1 MKTRFPLPF
10 VLGVSLLLAGCAS
23 GPLVLDSAV
32 GHYEASAH
40 QPLALDVAVRS
51 NAGGNLVRINFGI
64 LDGISVSTDRGM
76 ESYVEEALLNSAS
89 ASGYRLDRAKSSA
102 RLEAT
107 VREFTSAF
115 TPGAWKGVI
124 VIDLVVLSPSGESLY
139 STTIRGQDVQPNTLG
154 YSTAKSTL
162 KNAFAQAIGQL
173 DWRAI
178 AECLEKTVEPRAA
191 LAASGQPAA
200 SETVAGKT
208 YSAPEGTSPFAG
220 NSIAIVIGNRDYG
233 RADPVLY
240 AQNDMEA
247 FAAFAEKTLGVPP
260 RDIWKI
266 TDASLGD
273 LISLFGTEQDIKR
286 SRLYRSASL
295 LEAPPNLIVYYS
307 GHGAP
312 GLSEGGKAHGYL
324 VPVDS
329 DLLAIQNTGYSID
342 TLMSNIGKVKAAG
355 MLNRVW
361 LCFDSCFS
369 GQGGDGKLLVKN
381 VSGLA
386 VVPAMPRE
394 ADADFIVMFASSGE
408 QYASWYPQ
416 EGHGLFTYF
425 LLKAFDGGIKGK
437 TTIALSDLASYLGQW
452 VPRFSNGLNGQEQV
466 PSLVYSRDIPD
477 FVELRR

>member
-1 MKTRFPLPF
+1 MRARFPLPF
-10 VLGVSLLLAGCAS
+10 ALGFSILLAGCAS
-23 GPLVLDSAV
+23 GPLVLDGAV
-32 GHYEASAH
+32 GHYETGAQ
-40 QPLALDVAVRS
+40 QPLPLDIAVRS
-51 NAGGNLVRINFGI
+51 NTEGNLVRINFGI
-64 LDGISVSTDRGM
+64 MDGVSISTDRGM

-89 ASGYRLDRAKSSA
+89 ASGYRLDRAKTSA

-139 STTIRGQDVQPNTLG
+139 STTIRGQDVQPNAHG

-162 KNAFAQAIGQL
+162 KSAFVQAIGQL

-178 AECLEKTVEPRAA
+178 SGCLEKQAEPRAA
-191 LAASGQPAA
+191 TVASGQPAA
-200 SETVAGKT
+200 ETPAEKA

-240 AQNDMEA
+240 ARNDMEA
-247 FAAFAEKTLGVPP
+247 FATFAEKTLGVPP
-260 RDIWKI
+260 SDIWKI
-266 TDASLGD
+266 PDASLGD

-295 LEAPPNLIVYYS
+295 LETPPNLIVYYS

-342 TLMSNIGKVKAAG
+342 TLMANIAKVKDAG

-394 ADADFIVMFASSGE
+394 EDKDFIVMFASSGE

-466 PSLVYSRDIPD
+466 PSLVYSSDIPD
-477 FVELRR
+477 FVELRQR

>member
-1 MKTRFPLPF
+1 MRTRFPL
-10 VLGVSLLLAGCAS
+10 SLARGLSILLAGCAS
-23 GPLVLDSAV
+23 SPLVLDSAV
-32 GHYEASAH
+32 GHYETGA
-40 QPLALDVAVRS
+40 QRPLALDVAVRS

-64 LDGISVSTDRGM
+64 MDGVSISTDRGM

-89 ASGYRLDRAKSSA
+89 ASGYRLDRAKPSA

-115 TPGAWKGVI
+115 TPGTWKGVI
-124 VIDLVVLSPSGESLY
+124 VIDLALLSPSGESLY
-139 STTIRGQDVQPNTLG
+139 SATLRGQDVQPNAQG
-154 YSTAKSTL
+154 YATAKSTL
-162 KNAFAQAIGQL
+162 RSAFAQAIGQL
-173 DWRAI
+173 DWRSI
-178 AECLEKTVEPRAA
+178 AECLAKNAEPRAA
-191 LAASGQPAA
+191 AAGQPAA
-200 SETVAGKT
+200 SGAPSVKA
-208 YSAPEGTSPFAG
+208 YSAPEGTSAFAG
-220 NSIAIVIGNRDYG
+220 NSIAIVIGNRNYG
-233 RADPVLY
+233 HADPVLY
-240 AQNDMEA
+240 ARDDMEA
-247 FAAFAEKTLGVPP
+247 FAEFAEKTLGVPP
-260 RDIWKI
+260 ADVWRIP
-266 TDASLGD
+266 DASLGD

-295 LEAPPNLIVYYS
+295 LETPPNLIVYYS

-342 TLMSNIGKVKAAG
+342 ALMANVGKVKAAG

-386 VVPAMPRE
+386 VVPSMPRE
-394 ADADFIVMFASSGE
+394 TDKDFIMMFASSGE

-425 LLKAFDGGIKGK
+425 FLKAFDGGIKGK
-437 TTIALSDLASYLGQW
+437 TTIALSDLATYLGQW

-466 PSLVYSRDIPD
+466 PSLVYSSDIPD
-477 FVELRR
+477 FVELRP

>member
-1 MKTRFPLPF
+1 
-10 VLGVSLLLAGCAS
+10 
-23 GPLVLDSAV
+23 
-32 GHYEASAH
+32 
-40 QPLALDVAVRS
+40 
-51 NAGGNLVRINFGI
+51 
-64 LDGISVSTDRGM
+64 M
-76 ESYVEEALLNSAS
+76 ESSVEDALLNSAS
-89 ASGYRLDRAKSSA
+89 ASGYRLDRAQSGA

-107 VREFTSAF
+107 VREFTSVF
-115 TPGAWKGVI
+115 TPGVWKGVI
-124 VIDLVVLSPSGESLY
+124 VIDLVVLSPSGEKLY
-139 STTIRGQDVQPNTLG
+139 SATIRGQDVQPNAYG

-162 KNAFAQAIGQL
+162 KNAFVQAIGQL

-178 AECLEKTVEPRAA
+178 AGCLEKTVEPRAA

-200 SETVAGKT
+200 ETLAGKA
-208 YSAPEGTSPFAG
+208 YSAPEGTSSFAG

-233 RADPVLY
+233 RADPVIY

-247 FAAFAEKTLGVPP
+247 FACFAEKTLGVPP
-260 RDIWKI
+260 SDIWKI
-266 TDASLGD
+266 SNASLGD
-273 LISLFGTEQDIKR
+273 FISLFGTEQDIKR

-295 LEAPPNLIVYYS
+295 LETPPNLIVYYS

-312 GLSEGGKAHGYL
+312 GISEGGKAHGYL

-342 TLMSNIGKVKAAG
+342 TLLSNIEKVKAAG

-369 GQGGDGKLLVKN
+369 GQGGNGKLLVKD

-394 ADADFIVMFASSGE
+394 TDKDSILMFASSGE

-466 PSLVYSRDIPD
+466 PSLVYSEDIPD
-477 FVELRR
+477 FVELRH